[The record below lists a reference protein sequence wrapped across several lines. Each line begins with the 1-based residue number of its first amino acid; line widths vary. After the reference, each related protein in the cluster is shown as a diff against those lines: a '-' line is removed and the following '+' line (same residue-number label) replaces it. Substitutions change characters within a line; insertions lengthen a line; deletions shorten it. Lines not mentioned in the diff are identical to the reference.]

1 MRRPDLL
8 HRVDRVMQEFSLPRL
23 SISDFQRAEN
33 QVIFQ
38 LVLESLEQDLAEP
51 LSFVLNGLD
60 LPMMEWADVLLAR
73 TEKLDPVED
82 RVLEGLLRDI
92 LQLRKIYLGESIDYY
107 RFQMEDLQQTGD
119 SQAGEVAQRVFQ
131 HTQVLLRLD
140 KALARYTSRTAA
152 ATHVNT

>member
-1 MRRPDLL
+1 MFIGLGDKVVLQFAEDLA
-8 HRVDRVMQEFSLPRL
+8 HRCPGV
-23 SISDFQRAEN
+23 QRSEN
-33 QVIFQ
+33 QVLFQ

-92 LQLRKIYLGESIDYY
+92 LLLRKIYLSDSIDYY
-107 RFQMEDLQQTGD
+107 RFQLEDTQGKDEKLAEEL
-119 SQAGEVAQRVFQ
+119 SQRVLQ
-131 HTQVLLRLD
+131 HTQVLQRLD
-140 KALARYTSRTAA
+140 KALARYTSRSVA
-152 ATHVNT
+152 ATH